1 MPRPP
6 CPRRISGAPASDY
19 FKPRG
24 VPMSQLEEIALSLDE
39 LEALRLADLEGQYQ
53 DGAAESMGV
62 SRATFGR
69 IVESARRKVADA
81 LVHGKALAIGGGVV
95 TWTGPR
101 RFACDACGHLWS
113 KPVGGPPPD
122 GCPVCGSARFRRT
135 DRGPLAA
142 PARGPS
148 SLGVRRSE
156 R

>member
-6 CPRRISGAPASDY
+6 CPRRVSGTPASDY

-24 VPMSQLEEIALSLDE
+24 VPMSQLEEVELSLDE
-39 LEALRLADLEGQYQ
+39 LEALRLADLEGEYQ
-53 DGAAESMGV
+53 DGAAEAMGV

-81 LVHGKALAIGGGVV
+81 LVHGKALSIGGGVV

-101 RFACDACGHLWS
+101 RFACEACGHLWS
-113 KPVGGPPPD
+113 MPVGGPPPD
-122 GCPVCGSARFRRT
+122 GCPACGSERFRRT

-142 PARGPS
+142 RPP
-148 SLGVRRSE
+148 GVAAGGARRSQ

>member
-1 MPRPP
+1 
-6 CPRRISGAPASDY
+6 
-19 FKPRG
+19 
-24 VPMSQLEEIALSLDE
+24 MSELEQIDLSLDE
-39 LEALRLADLEGQYQ
+39 LEALRLADLEGEYQ
-53 DGAAESMGV
+53 DGAAGTMGV

-81 LVHGKALAIGGGVV
+81 LVHGKALSIGGGVV

-101 RFACDACGHLWS
+101 RFACEACGHLWS

-122 GCPVCGSARFRRT
+122 GCPACGSGRFRRT

-142 PARGPS
+142 RARRTS
-148 SLGVRRSE
+148 SSGARRSK